1 MWCIEVSTRRA
12 HERTH
17 PISAHTMR
25 THRVRQ
31 RLSALLVVV
40 VGLQLM
46 GPCSLC
52 TLSPL
57 LSRAGTPA
65 SSSSKLPLV
74 LPGFAHVGPGGGPG
88 REVQARRRPAPAG
101 SVRMPRTP
109 GALQLR
115 PRHAPVAYDNGL
127 AAGNCPRQRTFLSPL
142 VRAEPL
148 FDDDVTCYLV
158 NCRFFLATS
167 MRFQNQFSGMQGK
180 ILDSGMQG
188 KEIHT
193 SFVSRY

>member
-1 MWCIEVSTRRA
+1 
-12 HERTH
+12 
-17 PISAHTMR
+17 MR

-74 LPGFAHVGPGGGPG
+74 LPGFAHMVKPRASMGPGEPHGS
-88 REVQARRRPAPAG
+88 EPAG
-101 SVRMPRTP
+101 SCRLRVQAAHTGCTP
-109 GALQLR
+109 
-115 PRHAPVAYDNGL
+115 
-127 AAGNCPRQRTFLSPL
+127 AAAEARAGGSQQRTGCGHARANGRFSLLSCAGAV
-142 VRAEPL
+142 VR
-148 FDDDVTCYLV
+148 
-158 NCRFFLATS
+158 
-167 MRFQNQFSGMQGK
+167 
-180 ILDSGMQG
+180 
-188 KEIHT
+188 
-193 SFVSRY
+193 